1 MSPHL
6 GSALNLARWLVRS
19 REDAEDIVQE
29 AFLRAF
35 ASFEDLRGSDAKP
48 WLLAIVRNACMTWL
62 RRNRPESVPLEPDR
76 FEHTGAGPE
85 AQLLR
90 AADRDEVRKA
100 VADVPAEFREA
111 IVLREFEGL
120 SYKEIAAVTNV
131 PVGTVMSRL
140 SRGREWLRNRLSGL
154 RKEAAL

>member
-1 MSPHL
+1 MWPHL
-6 GSALNLARWLVRS
+6 ASALNLARWMVRS

-35 ASFEDLRGSDAKP
+35 ASFDDLRGADAKP
-48 WLLAIVRNACMTWL
+48 WLLAIVRNTSMTWL
-62 RRNRPESVPLEPDR
+62 SRKQRDFAPLEPDR
-76 FEHTGAGPE
+76 FAHAGPGPE
-85 AQLLR
+85 AQLLH
-90 AADRDEVRKA
+90 ATDRDQVRSA
-100 VADVPAEFREA
+100 VDAVPAEFREA

-120 SYKEIAAVTNV
+120 SYKEIAAITKV

-154 RKEAAL
+154 RKEAAP